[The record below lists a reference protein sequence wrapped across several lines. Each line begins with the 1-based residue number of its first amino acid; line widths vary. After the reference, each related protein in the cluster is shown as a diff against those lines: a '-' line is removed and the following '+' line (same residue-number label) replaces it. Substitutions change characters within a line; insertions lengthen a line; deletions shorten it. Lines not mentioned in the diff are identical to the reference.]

1 MYASIE
7 SSMKLTPA
15 VGLVALFLAI
25 APGAATA
32 APAITA
38 LKGSGQQ
45 TTYASVFPAPLVV
58 WVTDPAT
65 ERSVTGLRVN
75 FTAGKGIGLSST
87 FAITDERGLAAVS
100 ATGLIPC
107 ASSVTA
113 EIEGIPSAKVR
124 FDGLVVNKAILTIV
138 PTDVNAKVGGGI
150 PAITGYTIQG
160 FVNGDT
166 EETAQITG
174 SPVLTT
180 TATDHSLHANY
191 AIKGGVGS
199 LSAPNYTF
207 TAGFGTLAMVGG
219 SETNDLNGRQQ
230 LSLSGAANEDPVV
243 VQAALVSR
251 PEARTVPQP
260 AFVAGLRG
268 QSGVFVRDAIWPEPL
283 AHSAISPDSFTGS
296 AMPNTA
302 AVSRRSPEAPVRAA
316 ALPKLANASALAQSV
331 STRSV
336 LQVAVAATSRGYA
349 VPVRAVVLPNQ
360 SSSAAHANSFFTSS
374 AIRKAFNPPGTK

>member
-7 SSMKLTPA
+7 SSMKLKPS

-45 TTYASVFPAPLVV
+45 TTYASIFPAPLVV

-65 ERSVTGLRVN
+65 ERPVTGLRVN

-100 ATGLIPC
+100 ASGLIPC
-107 ASSVTA
+107 TSGVTA
-113 EIEGIPSAKVR
+113 EIQGIPSAKVS
-124 FDGLVVNKAILTIV
+124 FDGLVVNKAILTVV
-138 PTDVNAKVGGGI
+138 PTDVNAKVGGEV

-207 TAGFGTLAMVGG
+207 VAGFGTLAIVGG
-219 SETNDLNGRQQ
+219 ADTGDLNGQQQ
-230 LSLSGAANEDPVV
+230 LSLSGAANEDPIVRS
-243 VQAALVSR
+243 ALVSR
-251 PEARTVPQP
+251 PEVRTVPQP

-296 AMPNTA
+296 AMPITVA
-302 AVSRRSPEAPVRAA
+302 ISQRRSEAPVRAA
-316 ALPKLANASALAQSV
+316 TLPKLANASALSQSV
-331 STRSV
+331 STRSA
-336 LQVAVAATSRGYA
+336 LQVAVSATSRGYA
-349 VPVRAVVLPNQ
+349 IPVRAVVLPNQ
-360 SSSAAHANSFFTSS
+360 SSSAANANSFFSSS